1 MSFLPKKVFYDD
13 FWDDFMPSINVNE
26 AMKCDIYEKGD
37 KSYIEMDIPGFKKED
52 INVDVANKYLTI
64 TATREDKNEDKEKNY
79 VRKERT
85 YGKFTRSFYIG
96 NVQEDDINAE
106 FKDGIL
112 TVSIPKEHKEETK
125 KRITVK

>member
-1 MSFLPKKVFYDD
+1 MSFLPKKVYYDD

-79 VRKERT
+79 VRKERS

-96 NVQEDDINAE
+96 NVSEDDISAE

-112 TVSIPKEHKEETK
+112 TVSIPKEHKEESK

>member
-37 KSYIEMDIPGFKKED
+37 KSFIEMDIPGFKKED
-52 INVDVANKYLTI
+52 INVSVDNKYLTI
-64 TATREDKNEDKEKNY
+64 TAKREDSHEDKDKNY
-79 VRKERT
+79 IRKERS
-85 YGKFTRSFYIG
+85 YGQFSRSFYIG
-96 NVQEDDINAE
+96 NVSEDSIDAE

-112 TVSIPKEHKEETK
+112 TVAIPKEPKEEK
-125 KRITVK
+125 KKQITIK

>member
-96 NVQEDDINAE
+96 NVQEDDIDAE

>member
-1 MSFLPKKVFYDD
+1 MSFLPKKVYYDD

-79 VRKERT
+79 VRKERS

-96 NVQEDDINAE
+96 NVSEDDIDAE

-112 TVSIPKEHKEETK
+112 TVSIPKEHKEESK

>member
-1 MSFLPKKVFYDD
+1 MSFLPKKVYYDD

-26 AMKCDIYEKGD
+26 AMKCDIYEKDD

-79 VRKERT
+79 VRKERS

-96 NVQEDDINAE
+96 NVSEDDIDAE

-112 TVSIPKEHKEETK
+112 TVSIPKEHKEESK

>member
-37 KSYIEMDIPGFKKED
+37 KSFIEMDIPGFKKED
-52 INVDVANKYLTI
+52 INVAVDNKYLTI
-64 TATREDKNEDKEKNY
+64 TAKREDSHEDKERNY
-79 VRKERT
+79 IRKERS
-85 YGKFTRSFYIG
+85 YGQFSRSFYIG
-96 NVQEDDINAE
+96 NVSEDAIEAE

-112 TVSIPKEHKEETK
+112 TVAIPKEKKEDK
-125 KRITVK
+125 KKQITVK

>member
-96 NVQEDDINAE
+96 NVQEDAIDAE

>member
-1 MSFLPKKVFYDD
+1 MSFLPKKVYYDD

-64 TATREDKNEDKEKNY
+64 TATREDKNEDK
-79 VRKERT
+79 
-85 YGKFTRSFYIG
+85 
-96 NVQEDDINAE
+96 
-106 FKDGIL
+106 
-112 TVSIPKEHKEETK
+112 
-125 KRITVK
+125 